1 MSTMTPDQIAALT
14 TVREIVRARGS
25 VRPVSF
31 AGSFDSARRHR
42 MDSRNA
48 APLGSANAHRDR
60 WTIDEQVRRCTDA
73 LRNDSLFRA
82 IVRTLEDWSV
92 GSSPDIIPST
102 SDAAFNKAVVDW
114 LDYADGTMRFD
125 ARRMKTLTE
134 FTSGIITALACGGRA
149 LLVRAA
155 GGGMLAYEPERIG
168 NPMGMPDRVNADGT
182 SWVGGVNLDTLGRP
196 IAYHVYDY
204 DPSGTRVVTGKGTT
218 VDAANAV
225 YVVRPS
231 LLEINQVTAE
241 PALQSVLRR
250 LGDVNDNIEN
260 TNWSY
265 YIATLFGVIF
275 ASKDPKQLADGF
287 FEATAN
293 AARGVQGESL
303 PTASGGDGEDA
314 TLEMQRAAMLSAPE
328 DTTPHTVNPPAPTQ
342 QIEPWTWAMLQMAC
356 ADVGLPPALVYFRFI
371 RNYSASRGEIAACW
385 PRIERW
391 QGVARRVIGATYRHT
406 LAAALRAGAVRG
418 VTAIPEDWYRHDVIL
433 PQMPVLDPAQDLKM
447 VSGAIDARLMDYQ
460 TAVRILTGQ
469 DSKVVHERLAAEMEE
484 LRRLKIEPVSMPG
497 AGGGSQMAKGPNG
510 QSAKEDKND
519 GDGGGGDE

>member
-1 MSTMTPDQIAALT
+1 MPTMTPDQVAALT
-14 TVREIVRARGS
+14 AVREIVRARGS

-31 AGSFDSARRHR
+31 AGSFESAKRTR
-42 MDSRNA
+42 MDSRTG
-48 APLGSANAHRDR
+48 APLASANAHRDR
-60 WTIDEQVRRCTDA
+60 WSIDEQIRRCTDA

-92 GSSPDIIPST
+92 GSAPDIIPAT
-102 SDAAFNKAVVDW
+102 SDEAFNKAVSDW
-114 LDYADGTMRFD
+114 IDYADGTMRFD
-125 ARRMKTLTE
+125 ARRMRTLTE
-134 FTSGIITALACGGRA
+134 LTSGVVTALACGGRV

-155 GGGMLAYEPERIG
+155 GGGLLAYEPERIG

-182 SWVGGVNLDTLGRP
+182 SWVGGVNLDSFGRP
-196 IAYHVYDY
+196 VAYHVYDY
-204 DPSGTRVVTGKGTT
+204 DPSGNRLVTGKGTT
-218 VDAANAV
+218 VDAANAI

-231 LLEINQVTAE
+231 LVELNQVTGE

-265 YIATLFGVIF
+265 YIATLFGAIF

-287 FEATAN
+287 FEAAAN
-293 AARGVQGESL
+293 AARGVHDDSL
-303 PTASGGDGEDA
+303 PTASGGDGDDA

-356 ADVGLPPALVYFRFI
+356 ADVGLPPALVFYRFI
-371 RNYSASRGEIAACW
+371 RSYSASRGEVAACW

-391 QGVARRVIGATYRHT
+391 QGVARRVIGAAYRHT

-418 VTAIPEDWYRHDVIL
+418 VTALPQDWFKHDVIL
-433 PQMPVLDPAQDLKM
+433 PQMPVLDPGQDLKM
-447 VSGAIDARLMDYQ
+447 ISGAIDARLMDYQ

-469 DSKVVHERLAAEMEE
+469 DSKVVHERLAVEMQR
-484 LRRLKIEPVSMPG
+484 LRDLKIEPVSMPG
-497 AGGGSQMAKGPNG
+497 ARPAGEEMAKGPDG
-510 QSAKEDKND
+510 QSAKEDESGEGEKA
-519 GDGGGGDE
+519 